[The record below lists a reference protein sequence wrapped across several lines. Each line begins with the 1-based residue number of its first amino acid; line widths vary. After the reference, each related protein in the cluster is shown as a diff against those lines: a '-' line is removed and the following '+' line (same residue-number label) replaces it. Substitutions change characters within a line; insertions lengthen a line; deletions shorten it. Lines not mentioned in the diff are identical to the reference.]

1 MKKETRYYS
10 SFWSTKKKTGKKSK
24 SKWKLLRYSKKR
36 KSSRKRTKKSEH
48 SFFLLFL
55 KDQIAICYSLS
66 FSFSLS
72 WFSFLFRR
80 TLCVLFL
87 GERRWVGIFEEGGEY
102 VENADVTTSRII
114 HKNRKPNTRNRLSC
128 AEKRKKKEL
137 KKVCF
142 AYFLWALFSLFLAHT
157 YSFFSPL
164 FVHSIYLC

>member
-1 MKKETRYYS
+1 MKASGNFSVLVKKEKEVGREQKKV
-10 SFWSTKKKTGKKSK
+10 ST
-24 SKWKLLRYSKKR
+24 L
-36 KSSRKRTKKSEH
+36 
-48 SFFLLFL
+48 FFLLFL

-142 AYFLWALFSLFLAHT
+142 AYFLWALFSFYYWPTPIRSFLHSSYTLYICAR
-157 YSFFSPL
+157 YS
-164 FVHSIYLC
+164 I